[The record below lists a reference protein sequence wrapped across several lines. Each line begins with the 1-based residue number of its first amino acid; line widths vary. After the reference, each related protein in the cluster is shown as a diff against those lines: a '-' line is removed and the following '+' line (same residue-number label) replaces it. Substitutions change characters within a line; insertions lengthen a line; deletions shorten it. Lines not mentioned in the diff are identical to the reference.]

1 MLRHGPLA
9 AGPKETAPLLGI
21 LYAEDFDDLPA
32 LPPPEPEMDL
42 LSEPTRPLL
51 TDHDIERAC
60 SAAVAEARRQ
70 WEQDAQHQRG
80 QALAAVADA
89 IASARE
95 AAAHEVE
102 TVTQGTVATIL
113 SMVSG
118 ALPSM
123 CRHHGPAEV
132 RALVGRLL
140 PNLQTEPRIT
150 IRVHPGLVPML
161 EEDLASLDLEL
172 TGTVAVT
179 SAALEPGDVRVAWE
193 NGSFKRDTRA
203 ILASMQDA
211 LAQLGLLTPID
222 ITQERRMELAE

>member
-1 MLRHGPLA
+1 
-9 AGPKETAPLLGI
+9 
-21 LYAEDFDDLPA
+21 
-32 LPPPEPEMDL
+32 
-42 LSEPTRPLL
+42 
-51 TDHDIERAC
+51 
-60 SAAVAEARRQ
+60 
-70 WEQDAQHQRG
+70 
-80 QALAAVADA
+80 
-89 IASARE
+89 
-95 AAAHEVE
+95 
-102 TVTQGTVATIL
+102 
-113 SMVSG
+113 
-118 ALPSM
+118 M

-132 RALVGRLL
+132 RALIGRLL

-150 IRVHPGLVPML
+150 IRVHPVLVPML

-193 NGSFKRDTRA
+193 SGSFKRDTRA

>member
-1 MLRHGPLA
+1 MLPMTDPPRQPTKYDMTIFYLRHYDLCRAAERQHGKHYLELSAEQQRALRAVVA
-9 AGPKETAPLLGI
+9 AGMESPRNEGSRRKQQVRKERLGKRTAKRD
-21 LYAEDFDDLPA
+21 AVKA
-32 LPPPEPEMDL
+32 
-42 LSEPTRPLL
+42 RA
-51 TDHDIERAC
+51 DIER
-60 SAAVAEARRQ
+60 
-70 WEQDAQHQRG
+70 QRT
-80 QALAAVADA
+80 
-89 IASARE
+89 E
-95 AAAHEVE
+95 F
-102 TVTQGTVATIL
+102 
-113 SMVSG
+113 
-118 ALPSM
+118 
-123 CRHHGPAEV
+123 
-132 RALVGRLL
+132 GRLL